1 MSNSIVPDGLVY
13 LNDFITI
20 TENPQFFP
28 RKHTVMTY
36 RAQQRNA
43 KKLRRIRAKQPK

>member
-1 MSNSIVPDGLVY
+1 MKSNPLLLGNIYPETIV
-13 LNDFITI
+13 T
-20 TENPQFFP
+20 NPEFHP

-43 KKLRRIRAKQPK
+43 KKLRRIRAKQTK